1 MEHHSVHQLV
11 YHQPEEA
18 AAEFHSA
25 LQPVSADRAVVGEV
39 IGLEELLSPPSV
51 DTMLVGLEEV
61 PQFDFTLDG
70 KKRFTQAA
78 TAQSSM
84 KMKASNKM
92 MTTLAVTP

>member
-61 PQFDFTLDG
+61 PQLDCTVDG
-70 KKRFTQAA
+70 NTRFPQAA
-78 TAQSSM
+78 SAHSSM
-84 KMKASNKM
+84 TMKASN
-92 MTTLAVTP
+92 